1 VKTPELLS
9 PVRTCCLQVHPF
21 SGKPFNVSEVSEGKK
36 LRKKHFL
43 TQLFAIPKLK
53 IAKASTD
60 IVMTWT

>member
-1 VKTPELLS
+1 
-9 PVRTCCLQVHPF
+9 LQVHPF

-43 TQLFAIPKLK
+43 RQLFAIPKLK